1 MENISSEIQQ
11 IERELSMLPTGY
23 LSRKVINGKERYYL
37 QWNENGKIKSKYV
50 KECDLSYVREQVNH
64 RKELQVKL
72 KDLRSSPE
80 GINDNHLRR
89 KAARN
94 MLQITGEVMTGDFA
108 VATVKNGIITEY
120 DAYRIPLYLRR
131 TKDVESWLASRAID
145 PHRTNSRLL
154 KKVLRIRTTDDAQAA
169 LAVNAATITDN
180 YWFRPEGSAA
190 KYEDIRFKEN
200 YFSDLA
206 LRGDP
211 DSFSKKPSRTPEL
224 TNVGSYEKCWKLI
237 DGEWWMYKSGKSEE
251 HFSELFICKL
261 GEALGL
267 DIAHYEMDN
276 GYIRTKNFLTDTDL
290 NFEPMSALT
299 DDDDYT
305 NCFEI
310 LSGFSEDIAKQYLMI
325 VWFDT
330 LCYNMDRH
338 TANFGLLRNAHTGEI
353 VSMAPNYDNNIALI
367 SRGYPSDISR
377 TKDGLLRLFKEFLDE
392 CPKAKEMYRSI
403 DIPVIK
409 EKTIRQCLD
418 DIPIKEDTE
427 YIVSFILNG
436 QSLIKGIIHSNDIE
450 ENSDESYGM
459 TL

>member
-1 MENISSEIQQ
+1 MENVSLIIQQ
-11 IERELSMLPTGY
+11 IERELSALPAGY
-23 LSRKVINGKERYYL
+23 LSRKIINGKERYYL

-50 KECDLSYVREQVNH
+50 KECDLLSVRKQVER
-64 RKELQVKL
+64 RKELQTKL
-72 KDLRSSPE
+72 KELRSSPE
-80 GINDNHLRR
+80 GIKDSNLRR

-94 MLQITGEVMTGDFA
+94 MIQITGELMSGDYVA
-108 VATVKNGIITEY
+108 ATVKNGEITDY
-120 DAYRIPLYLRR
+120 DPDRIPLYLKR
-131 TKDVESWLASRAID
+131 TKDMETWLASRAID

-154 KKVLRIRTTDDAQAA
+154 KKALRIRTTDDAQTA

-180 YWFRPEGSAA
+180 YWFKPEGSTA

-276 GYIRTKNFLTDTDL
+276 GYIRTKNFLTDTNL

-305 NCFEI
+305 DCFEI

-325 VWFDT
+325 VWFDS

-338 TANFGLLRNAHTGEI
+338 TANFGLLRNAQTGEI

-367 SRGYPSDISR
+367 SRGYPSDVSR
-377 TKDGLLRLFKEFLDE
+377 TK
-392 CPKAKEMYRSI
+392 AK
-403 DIPVIK
+403 K
-409 EKTIRQCLD
+409 
-418 DIPIKEDTE
+418 
-427 YIVSFILNG
+427 NA
-436 QSLIKGIIHSNDIE
+436 N
-450 ENSDESYGM
+450 GM
-459 TL
+459 TICIPAHLWVHFPLLNREQQRHFIKF

>member
-1 MENISSEIQQ
+1 MI
-11 IERELSMLPTGY
+11 
-23 LSRKVINGKERYYL
+23 
-37 QWNENGKIKSKYV
+37 
-50 KECDLSYVREQVNH
+50 H
-64 RKELQVKL
+64 
-72 KDLRSSPE
+72 
-80 GINDNHLRR
+80 
-89 KAARN
+89 
-94 MLQITGEVMTGDFA
+94 ITGELMSGDDV
-108 VATVKNGIITEY
+108 VASVKNGEITDY
-120 DAYRIPLYLRR
+120 DADRIPLYLKR
-131 TKDVESWLASRAID
+131 TKDMETWLASRAID

-154 KKVLRIRTTDDAQAA
+154 KKALRIRTTDDAQAA

-190 KYEDIRFKEN
+190 VYEDIRFKEN

-251 HFSELFICKL
+251 YFSELFICKL

-276 GYIRTKNFLTDTDL
+276 GYIRTKNFLSDTKL
-290 NFEPMSALT
+290 NFEPMSSLT
-299 DDDDYT
+299 DDDDYA

-325 VWFDT
+325 VWFDS

-338 TANFGLLRNAHTGEI
+338 TANFGLLRNAQTGEI

-367 SRGYPSDISR
+367 SRGYPADVTR
-377 TKDGLLRLFKEFLDE
+377 EKDGLLRLFKEFVRD
-392 CPKAKEMYRSI
+392 CPEARELYHRM
-403 DIPVIK
+403 DIPEIT
-409 EKTIRQCLD
+409 EEIIRQCLD
-418 DIPIKEDTE
+418 DVSIKENAE
-427 YIVSFILNG
+427 YITAFILNG
-436 QSLIKGIIHSNDIE
+436 QLQLREMLWTEDME
-450 ENSDESYGM
+450 EDDGESFGM
-459 TL
+459 ML